1 METITDQDPM
11 DLNELPDEE
20 HLDSEQ
26 DPREVEDD
34 EAVLEAENDKERT
47 HKSQTRKK
55 YLNKENL

>member
-1 METITDQDPM
+1 M

-34 EAVLEAENDKERT
+34 EAVMEAENDKEKT

-55 YLNKENL
+55 YLNKDNL